1 MIKKLFAIALLLG
14 CLSAFAE
21 TASAQDFLKMDD
33 EGFIQLLLDQ
43 IRKGVQQEDT
53 AKLFAPFAPEVLVKE
68 GQIADRTE
76 LAVKCQ
82 NVFENSSTRATTLE
96 RPAFTRTDN
105 PLQTSNF
112 WDFDILDPHISINGD
127 TALVDC
133 GLVLW
138 GASVERTS
146 EEFVF
151 VSPKRTVPVIT
162 SDRYSLWPSAH
173 DPRSDKVPRNWQLV
187 GFNNLLKFLENH
199 GQMTP
204 EIKGNSG
211 EEKQ

>member
-1 MIKKLFAIALLLG
+1 MINRVFGIAMSIG
-14 CLSAFAE
+14 IFCLSYQ
-21 TASAQDFLKMDD
+21 TASAQEFLKIDD
-33 EGFIQLLLDQ
+33 QGFIQLLLDQ

-53 AKLFAPFAPEVLVKE
+53 AKLFAPFAQQVYDKE
-68 GQIADRTE
+68 GLTVDRAE
-76 LAVKCQ
+76 LAARCQ
-82 NVFENSSTRATTLE
+82 SVFENSSSRATTLE
-96 RPAFTRTDN
+96 RPTFTRTDN

-138 GASVERTS
+138 GAVGGRTTS
-146 EEFVF
+146 KFVF

-173 DPRSDKVPRNWQLV
+173 DPRSDKVPRSWQLV
-187 GFNNLLKFLENH
+187 RLDNLLEFLEKH

-204 EIKGNSG
+204 VSKGKPG
-211 EEKQ
+211 EEQQ